1 MHHIKNIQHKQNK
14 TFFFLHQYIREI
26 MPTSRKKAVL
36 GLYIVLI
43 AVLGFE
49 LSTVSA
55 GKKKDGPWLPQS
67 GGRRTNL
74 RLGTLK
80 DSNLIPTPTKNAT
93 LTSLI
98 ALVDGVYS
106 FELASSPSRESDC
119 DMLGSPEYLGFNN
132 RTCSTLLSSRLT
144 AGPVI
149 RGPSTSMMWR
159 EWMVRV
165 LDAKGDSNQQSVRVS
180 LQAFVRPEMAD
191 TAKCLGYLSTFYEN
205 PDYDGGEACSAPPYG
220 NGVFLN
226 GTKSD
231 SAGGAVTAQSW
242 TVRAFPGGEDGL
254 FELVASNKPASCSRL
269 LGVEQCSSRAVLVEQ
284 GMSGPTLHTAWKLT
298 RRYDISPG
306 FSPPPSPQSSSPSP
320 VPSPGGSPPEMIPTN
335 EIPGPVISA
344 PSSTSSGY
352 VNVLVASPGG
362 NERCSVSQIVIT
374 ASAGSVG
381 SSPTSI
387 EVAASKP
394 GLSSAGVPVPL
405 RDAGYHSIYA
415 VGKCSEDATTVT
427 ERSNGLSVFY
437 SLPPTIPV
445 FYLAGNGVTVLCPYA
460 LINVTATEPING
472 VIYTKR
478 DRAGLEALI
487 SQELLVGYYHSQHY
501 LFQN

>member
-1 MHHIKNIQHKQNK
+1 
-14 TFFFLHQYIREI
+14 
-26 MPTSRKKAVL
+26 
-36 GLYIVLI
+36 
-43 AVLGFE
+43 
-49 LSTVSA
+49 
-55 GKKKDGPWLPQS
+55 
-67 GGRRTNL
+67 
-74 RLGTLK
+74 
-80 DSNLIPTPTKNAT
+80 
-93 LTSLI
+93 
-98 ALVDGVYS
+98 
-106 FELASSPSRESDC
+106 
-119 DMLGSPEYLGFNN
+119 
-132 RTCSTLLSSRLT
+132 
-144 AGPVI
+144 
-149 RGPSTSMMWR
+149 
-159 EWMVRV
+159 
-165 LDAKGDSNQQSVRVS
+165 
-180 LQAFVRPEMAD
+180 
-191 TAKCLGYLSTFYEN
+191 
-205 PDYDGGEACSAPPYG
+205 
-220 NGVFLN
+220 
-226 GTKSD
+226 
-231 SAGGAVTAQSW
+231 
-242 TVRAFPGGEDGL
+242 
-254 FELVASNKPASCSRL
+254 
-269 LGVEQCSSRAVLVEQ
+269 
-284 GMSGPTLHTAWKLT
+284 MSGPTLHTAWKLT

-306 FSPPPSPQSSSPSP
+306 FSPPPSPQSSSSSP

-381 SSPTSI
+381 SPPTSI

-394 GLSSAGVPVPL
+394 GLSSAGVPVTL

-437 SLPPTIPV
+437 SLPHTIPV

-487 SQELLVGYYHSQHY
+487 SQEDCDSVVATCTSGIDDMSY
-501 LFQN
+501 LFAETSFD